1 MLVLIAPRQEGGC
14 GNVQLGAEQAI
25 NIFLGFSRGQKQYS
39 APACGFSMLTHTYT
53 PPAFFIQKHSRLSS
67 RVTRFVKK
75 CEQLQVDV
83 FETDVKKT
91 NAHTKKVWK
100 PLTSEEAALPS
111 SIGEVWE
118 NPSTGDTQRG
128 GGQSIKGH
136 R

>member
-1 MLVLIAPRQEGGC
+1 
-14 GNVQLGAEQAI
+14 
-25 NIFLGFSRGQKQYS
+25 
-39 APACGFSMLTHTYT
+39 MLTHTYT

-83 FETDVKKT
+83 FETDVKT

-128 GGQSIKGH
+128 GSID
-136 R
+136 